1 MAREYEACT
10 IAFAYVCGFGRRSR
24 RHSEARPGTSAAS
37 STVDGKVIGQKEA
50 PPGTCSFADL
60 LLREGGAVR
69 KEVVLVLDANP
80 YEHQTLLLLLGRRGG
95 TARVAALQHAVGLPV
110 VP

>member
-1 MAREYEACT
+1 MRLE
-10 IAFAYVCGFGRRSR
+10 IAPRRIQGRGV
-24 RHSEARPGTSAAS
+24 PGADRA
-37 STVDGKVIGQKEA
+37 VAQRLRLIVHDGV
-50 PPGTCSFADL
+50 P
-60 LLREGGAVR
+60 LLREGGAVS
-69 KEVVLVLDANP
+69 KEVVLVLDAHP